1 MELLRGLVILII
13 LTNVAL
19 SNDAKYYQ
27 YDEYINTFSQGS
39 ISDNFIKTIQN
50 DSQAIKQNDK
60 KIKIVMVYPGNQ
72 ISDYWRNSKLSF
84 EKRLNELNIKYEL
97 VDFFTKPAIEIKE
110 QAKLLLKAIKNN
122 TDYLIFTLDAN
133 KHAKFIERIIS
144 KKKTKLILQN
154 ITTPLKKWKKRQP
167 FLYVGFDHAIGSKFL
182 ADYYMSETNNEG
194 NYAVLYGAK
203 GYVSYM
209 RGTKFVEYIT
219 KNSNLKLVHEYYVDF
234 NKEKAIKATRDLL
247 KINKDLKFIYACS
260 TDIALGVI
268 EVLKEQNLLGKIK
281 VNGWGGGNNELKA
294 IEAGELDITVM
305 RMNDDNGVAMAEA
318 VKLDLL
324 GKSNKVPTIYS
335 GEFSLVK
342 KGIDKKELEE
352 LKHKAFRYTMHD

>member
-1 MELLRGLVILII
+1 MRVLKSLFLLFI
-13 LTNVAL
+13 LTTVAF
-19 SNDAKYYQ
+19 SSDAKYYQ
-27 YDEYINTFSQGS
+27 YDEFITTFKQKN
-39 ISDNFIKTIQN
+39 ISDDFIKTIQE
-50 DSQAIKQNDK
+50 DSKAIANSNK

-72 ISDYWRNSKLSF
+72 ISDYWRKSKLSF
-84 EKRLNELNIKYEL
+84 EKRLNELNIQYEL

-133 KHAKFIERIIS
+133 KHAKFIERIVS

-167 FLYVGFDHAIGSKFL
+167 FLYVGFDHATGSKFL
-182 ADYYMSETNNEG
+182 ADYYMNETNKEG
-194 NYAVLYGAK
+194 NYAVLYGSK

-209 RGTKFVEYIT
+209 RGTKFVEYVS
-219 KNSNLKLVHEYYVDF
+219 KNSNLKLIHEYYTDF
-234 NKEKAIKATRDLL
+234 NKEKAIKATQDLL
-247 KINKDLKFIYACS
+247 DINKDIKFIYACS

-268 EVLKEQNLLGKIK
+268 EVLKQRNLLGKIK
-281 VNGWGGGNNELKA
+281 VNGWGGGNSELKA

-324 GKSNKVPTIYS
+324 NKENKVPTIYS

-342 KGIDKKELEE
+342 KGIKKQELEQ
-352 LKHKAFRYTMHD
+352 LKQRAFRYTMND

>member
-1 MELLRGLVILII
+1 MGLFKGLILLFI
-13 LTNVAL
+13 LTNVAF

-27 YDEYINTFSQGS
+27 YDEYISAFNQGNV
-39 ISDNFIKTIQN
+39 SDNFIKTIQE
-50 DSQAIKQNDK
+50 DSKAIKQNDK

-72 ISDYWRNSKLSF
+72 ISDYWRKSKLSF

-110 QAKLLLKAIKNN
+110 QSKLLLKAIKNN
-122 TDYLIFTLDAN
+122 TDYLIFTLDAS
-133 KHAKFIERIIS
+133 KHAKFIERIVS

-182 ADYYMSETNNEG
+182 ADYYMNETNNKG

-209 RGTKFVEYIT
+209 RGTKFVEYVS
-219 KNSNLKLVHEYYVDF
+219 KNSKLKLVHEYYVDF

-268 EVLKEQNLLGKIK
+268 EVLKEENLLGKIK
-281 VNGWGGGNNELKA
+281 VNGWGGGSNELKA
-294 IEAGELDITVM
+294 IESGELDITVM

-324 GKSNKVPTIYS
+324 GKGKEVPTIYS

-342 KGIDKKELEE
+342 KGINKEE
-352 LKHKAFRYTMHD
+352 LDALKKRAFRYTLND